1 MIWAW
6 IKSLFNPEP
15 QKDPHLQLYEDP
27 DYSTMSKGD
36 LKKLLA
42 QGKLNLFTN
51 LGFNYIKTHMSFR
64 LALLKALEDKYDAEI
79 SSADATIK
87 IYLEKPVGIGEHP
100 QHIEELDKLF
110 QKIVDAEEKKKAL
123 MPFKF

>member
-1 MIWAW
+1 MVHQFVDPCRGIDLRNQRHTNLQERREEMIWAW

-42 QGKLNLFTN
+42 QGK
-51 LGFNYIKTHMSFR
+51 IKS
-64 LALLKALEDKYDAEI
+64 
-79 SSADATIK
+79 
-87 IYLEKPVGIGEHP
+87 IYKPWV
-100 QHIEELDKLF
+100 
-110 QKIVDAEEKKKAL
+110 
-123 MPFKF
+123 

>member
-15 QKDPHLQLYEDP
+15 QKDPQLQLYEDP

-42 QGKLNLFTN
+42 QGK
-51 LGFNYIKTHMSFR
+51 IKS
-64 LALLKALEDKYDAEI
+64 
-79 SSADATIK
+79 
-87 IYLEKPVGIGEHP
+87 IYKPWV
-100 QHIEELDKLF
+100 
-110 QKIVDAEEKKKAL
+110 
-123 MPFKF
+123 

>member
-42 QGKLNLFTN
+42 QGKTF
-51 LGFNYIKTHMSFR
+51 FR
-64 LALLKALEDKYDAEI
+64 DVLTAAVMVYKFMDPCRGE
-79 SSADATIK
+79 
-87 IYLEKPVGIGEHP
+87 YLWYKGYT
-100 QHIEELDKLF
+100 DF
-110 QKIVDAEEKKKAL
+110 
-123 MPFKF
+123 

>member
-42 QGKLNLFTN
+42 QGK
-51 LGFNYIKTHMSFR
+51 IKSIIWHYFFPPF
-64 LALLKALEDKYDAEI
+64 LKI
-79 SSADATIK
+79 C
-87 IYLEKPVGIGEHP
+87 V
-100 QHIEELDKLF
+100 
-110 QKIVDAEEKKKAL
+110 
-123 MPFKF
+123 PFIP

>member
-6 IKSLFNPEP
+6 IKSLFKPEP

-42 QGKLNLFTN
+42 QGK
-51 LGFNYIKTHMSFR
+51 IKS
-64 LALLKALEDKYDAEI
+64 
-79 SSADATIK
+79 
-87 IYLEKPVGIGEHP
+87 IYKPWV
-100 QHIEELDKLF
+100 
-110 QKIVDAEEKKKAL
+110 
-123 MPFKF
+123 